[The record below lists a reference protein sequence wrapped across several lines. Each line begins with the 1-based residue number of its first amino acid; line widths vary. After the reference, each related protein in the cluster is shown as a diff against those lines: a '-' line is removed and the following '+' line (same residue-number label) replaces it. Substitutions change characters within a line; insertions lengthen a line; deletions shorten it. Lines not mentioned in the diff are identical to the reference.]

1 MDAFLFI
8 RSPAGC
14 ANAKHD
20 IQCNS
25 NMQLEPAADRLSVIL
40 FWLLAARHS
49 PRFQVGTR
57 LAAFAMQGAAREMI
71 S

>member
-1 MDAFLFI
+1 LFI
-8 RSPAGC
+8 RSPAGR
-14 ANAKHD
+14 ANTKDD

-40 FWLLAARHS
+40 FGLLAARHS
-49 PRFQVGTR
+49 PHFQVGTR
-57 LAAFAMQGAAREMI
+57 LATFAVQGAAREMI